1 MEVLFDIQPEPLAER
16 IVVRVTSAVVVIAV
30 AVMLKRV
37 IRGSKRPD
45 GDQARNPLVT
55 ISGSMTQLDVA
66 FLMIDRRRGN
76 QFHPVHQ
83 RPCRCGRVYRILPC
97 DHWKIWRF
105 LLQPPG
111 QTPARNARFWGVPG
125 GWFGERPKSRPG

>member
-55 ISGSMTQLDVA
+55 ISGSMAELDVA

-76 QFHPVHQ
+76 QFHPYTSGPVDAFASTA
-83 RPCRCGRVYRILPC
+83 PCLVIIEKFGVFCC
-97 DHWKIWRF
+97 T
-105 LLQPPG
+105 PG